1 MSRKQKISFVGLGKL
16 GLPLATNL
24 AKRGKTVLAIDINS
38 ELIFKLRKGNTPWI
52 ETGLDKNIKHAAPN
66 ITYSDN
72 YIGVADTDYTII
84 LVNTPSIEEDGS
96 FSNEYVIEVI
106 KQTCNELVKNKSE
119 NHHFILSSTVMPG
132 SIKKVFIPLIE
143 EITGWN
149 LNNEF
154 SFSYI
159 PDFVAIGSVIKHF
172 HEPDFMLVGS
182 SNSEAGMDAF
192 KLYACMLSNVPPTS
206 YVTLEEAELA
216 KVALNAYI
224 TTKISFAN
232 FLGLVAEKLDNVNV
246 DNVTSAI
253 GQDKRIGGLYFKA
266 GGPYGGTCF
275 PRDTWAFLEL
285 AKQVGLHADQM
296 QANEVVNNS
305 VIDNI
310 VKQIKPSYKVGLIG
324 LGFKPGTS
332 VTTEGVASMLV
343 SKGRLEGIKIYIH
356 DIYSDSMDN
365 IVKENDSVIPTKD
378 INDLYQ
384 NVDTVVFC
392 NGDNKY
398 LNFPF
403 PKNLKIIDPWRIT
416 KNID

>member
-1 MSRKQKISFVGLGKL
+1 MSKKQKISFVGLGKL

-24 AKRGKTVLAIDINS
+24 AKKGRSVLAIDINS
-38 ELIFKLRKGNTPWI
+38 DLIANLKQGHTPWI
-52 ETGLDKNIKHAAPN
+52 ETGLEKNIKEAGSN
-66 ITYSDN
+66 IVYSDN
-72 YIGVADTDYTII
+72 YKGVADTDYTII
-84 LVNTPSIEEDGS
+84 LVNTPSIIEDGS

-106 KQTCNELVKNKSE
+106 KQTCNELVNSNSE
-119 NHHFILSSTVMPG
+119 GHHFILSSTVMPG
-132 SIKKVFIPLIE
+132 SIKKIFIPLIE
-143 EITGWN
+143 EITGWT
-149 LNNEF
+149 LNDEF

-182 SNSEAGMDAF
+182 SSSDAGMDAF
-192 KLYACMLSNVPPTS
+192 MLYACMLTNVPPTS

-285 AKQVGLHADQM
+285 AKQVGLDADQM
-296 QANEVVNNS
+296 KANEGINNS

-310 VKQIKPSYKVGLIG
+310 VEQIKPSYKVGLVG

-343 SKGRLEGIKIYIH
+343 SKGRLDGIEIYVH
-356 DIYSDSMDN
+356 DIYSDSIDN
-365 IVKENDSVIPTKD
+365 IVKENDSVIPVKD

-392 NGDNKY
+392 NGDKVY
-398 LNFPF
+398 DTA
-403 PKNLKIIDPWRIT
+403 IIPQVVKVVDPWRIV
-416 KNID
+416 

>member
-1 MSRKQKISFVGLGKL
+1 
-16 GLPLATNL
+16 
-24 AKRGKTVLAIDINS
+24 
-38 ELIFKLRKGNTPWI
+38 
-52 ETGLDKNIKHAAPN
+52 
-66 ITYSDN
+66 
-72 YIGVADTDYTII
+72 
-84 LVNTPSIEEDGS
+84 
-96 FSNEYVIEVI
+96 
-106 KQTCNELVKNKSE
+106 
-119 NHHFILSSTVMPG
+119 MPG
-132 SIKKVFIPLIE
+132 SIKKIFIPLIE
-143 EITGWN
+143 EITGWT
-149 LNNEF
+149 LNDEF

-182 SNSEAGMDAF
+182 SSSDAGMDAF
-192 KLYACMLSNVPPTS
+192 MLYACMLTNVPPTS

-285 AKQVGLHADQM
+285 AKQVGLDADQM
-296 QANEVVNNS
+296 KANEGINNS

-310 VKQIKPSYKVGLIG
+310 VEQIKPSYKVGLVG

-343 SKGRLEGIKIYIH
+343 SKGRLDGIEIYVH
-356 DIYSDSMDN
+356 DIYSDSIDN
-365 IVKENDSVIPTKD
+365 IVKENDSVIPVKD

-392 NGDNKY
+392 NGDKVY
-398 LNFPF
+398 DTA
-403 PKNLKIIDPWRIT
+403 IIPQVVKVVDPWRIV
-416 KNID
+416 

>member
-1 MSRKQKISFVGLGKL
+1 MSKKQKISFVGLGKL

-24 AKRGKTVLAIDINS
+24 AKKGRSVLAIDINS
-38 ELIFKLRKGNTPWI
+38 DLIANLKQGHTPWI
-52 ETGLDKNIKHAAPN
+52 ETGLDNNIKEAAPN
-66 ITYSDN
+66 IVYSDN
-72 YIGVADTDYTII
+72 YKGVADTDYTII
-84 LVNTPSIEEDGS
+84 LVNTPSIIEDGS

-106 KQTCNELVKNKSE
+106 KQTCNELVKNNSE
-119 NHHFILSSTVMPG
+119 GHHFILSSTVMPG
-132 SIKKVFIPLIE
+132 SIKKIFIPLIE
-143 EITGWN
+143 EITGWT
-149 LNNEF
+149 LNDEF

-182 SNSEAGMDAF
+182 SSSDAGMDAF
-192 KLYACMLSNVPPTS
+192 MLYACMLTNVPPTS

-285 AKQVGLHADQM
+285 AKQVGLDADQM
-296 QANEVVNNS
+296 KANEGINNS

-310 VKQIKPSYKVGLIG
+310 VEQIKPSYKVGLVG

-343 SKGRLEGIKIYIH
+343 SKGRLDGIEIYVH
-356 DIYSDSMDN
+356 DIYSDSIDN
-365 IVKENDSVIPTKD
+365 IVKENDSVIPVKD

-392 NGDNKY
+392 NGDKVY
-398 LNFPF
+398 DTT
-403 PKNLKIIDPWRIT
+403 IIPQVVKVVDPWRIV
-416 KNID
+416 